1 MHRILIVEDD
11 VDLAEITAIYL
22 HHDGYGYDKAGS
34 VAEARRF
41 LGKNEYDLVLLDEL
55 LPDGEGKSLCGLIRE
70 KCGCPI
76 IFMSC
81 LDDSGSIISALNS
94 GGDDYVVKPVT
105 YDVLLARVEANIRRR
120 AFYRERECL
129 EKGTEKQRV
138 FRRFTIDFSSR
149 AVTQNGREVELSST
163 EYALLLYL
171 SSHPDTLLL
180 YNELYS
186 NVWNNESLGDVRTVM
201 VHISNLRK
209 KLDPCRV
216 GLIRTV
222 RGAGYVFTDV

>member
-1 MHRILIVEDD
+1 MHQILIVEDD

-34 VAEARRF
+34 VAEARR
-41 LGKNEYDLVLLDEL
+41 LLEEKDYDLVLLDEL
-55 LPDGEGKSLCGLIRE
+55 LPDGEGKSLCSLIRG

-120 AFYRERECL
+120 SFYRERDTSAKEA
-129 EKGTEKQRV
+129 EKLRV
-138 FRRFTIDFSSR
+138 FRRFTIDLSRR
-149 AVTQNGREVELSST
+149 AVIQNGRDVELSST

-171 SSHPDTLLL
+171 SAHPDTLLL
-180 YNELYS
+180 YNDLYS

-209 KLDPCRV
+209 KLDPGRA

-222 RGAGYVFTDV
+222 RGAGYVFTDI